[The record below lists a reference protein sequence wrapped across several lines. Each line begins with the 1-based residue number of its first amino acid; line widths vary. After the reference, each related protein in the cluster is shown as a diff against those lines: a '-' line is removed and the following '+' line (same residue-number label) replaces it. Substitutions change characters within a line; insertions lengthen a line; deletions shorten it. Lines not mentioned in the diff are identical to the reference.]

1 MSYNQY
7 NAYNPYLPQYSNN
20 TNYNQTIMLQ
30 ALRSVIDKGMPLMTD
45 DLTETMLSTWLEFS
59 KEMLKIATKDVNTTI
74 YINYLQVLLTVHSTK
89 LTPYQKLYHCL
100 QYLLEI
106 MKTI

>member
-1 MSYNQY
+1 MN
-7 NAYNPYLPQYSNN
+7 YNPYMPQYPSNAN
-20 TNYNQTIMLQ
+20 HNQTIMLQ

-45 DLTETMLSTWLEFS
+45 DLTETMLSIWLEFS
-59 KEMLKIATKDVNTTI
+59 KEMLKMATKDSNATI
-74 YINYLQVLLTVHSTK
+74 YINYLQILLTVHSTN

>member
-1 MSYNQY
+1 MI
-7 NAYNPYLPQYSNN
+7 YNPYMPQYPSNVN
-20 TNYNQTIMLQ
+20 HHQTIMLQ
-30 ALRSVIDKGMPLMTD
+30 ALRSVIEKGMPLMTD
-45 DLTETMLSTWLEFS
+45 DLAETTFSIWLEFS
-59 KEMLKIATKDVNTTI
+59 KEMLKIATKDSNATI
-74 YINYLQVLLTVHSTK
+74 YINYLQILLTVHNTN